1 MKQNRGTRPWRWQA
15 DDRLSLEPG
24 VQRRGVG
31 SSSEKKKLSRVVTMG
46 VHIGLGDTSGAGP
59 AAVRWP
65 SGSEQAVKRV
75 RPGEVHVVVEVR

>member
-1 MKQNRGTRPWRWQA
+1 MI
-15 DDRLSLEPG
+15 DRASNPASKEEELGQVL
-24 VQRRGVG
+24 
-31 SSSEKKKLSRVVTMG
+31 EKKKLSRVVTMG